1 MDHVISNHF
10 VIKGLVSIHLFKH
23 PGHDYNFQF
32 EIPFVKLFE
41 FVVDN
46 ISSQVDQKLG
56 FLLRVILVSGMRFNN
71 IKKQKFNGLSLT
83 TLAYNSLII
92 PAAFNFDV
100 ESIDNQLLSLP
111 YVMATVILIFTIL
124 YRYFQIKPN
133 LDLYHE
139 ERQHQRLSVV
149 LSLFFFE
156 QTGRSKTNQVQ
167 IELAGVDDVDH
178 SKKSGNNP
186 IELLDSSLDLE
197 AGIDKMM
204 SHLMKYLI
212 EDESTQEELRKANR
226 SEVKLNIWLVKVF
239 RASPS
244 DYNVKNLSK
253 GLTEPT
259 SGEDVINEAV
269 TQELPGSSSCESPKQ
284 VSFSSEGTTPQS
296 RKISTYDE
304 SC

>member
-1 MDHVISNHF
+1 MVALKDGRIRLIRSLLL
-10 VIKGLVSIHLFKH
+10 GSIIL
-23 PGHDYNFQF
+23 N
-32 EIPFVKLFE
+32 
-41 FVVDN
+41 
-46 ISSQVDQKLG
+46 
-56 FLLRVILVSGMRFNN
+56 LLLVSGMRFNN

-149 LSLFFFE
+149 LSLFFFWNRPSL
-156 QTGRSKTNQVQ
+156 TPK
-167 IELAGVDDVDH
+167 
-178 SKKSGNNP
+178 
-186 IELLDSSLDLE
+186 LLDSSLDLE

-226 SEVKLNIWLVKVF
+226 SEVKLNICWKI
-239 RASPS
+239 
-244 DYNVKNLSK
+244 LSIK
-253 GLTEPT
+253 RMEEQRKRETERKER
-259 SGEDVINEAV
+259 EDRRQTGIEFTN
-269 TQELPGSSSCESPKQ
+269 
-284 VSFSSEGTTPQS
+284 F
-296 RKISTYDE
+296 
-304 SC
+304 

>member
-1 MDHVISNHF
+1 MYCTLMDHVISNHF

-139 ERQHQRLSVV
+139 ERQHQRLSVNLLPIICDAELV
-149 LSLFFFE
+149 TAIGKILRT
-156 QTGRSKTNQVQ
+156 TGSFRSKKTAIFITMLIALGWQ
-167 IELAGVDDVDH
+167 
-178 SKKSGNNP
+178 
-186 IELLDSSLDLE
+186 
-197 AGIDKMM
+197 
-204 SHLMKYLI
+204 MK
-212 EDESTQEELRKANR
+212 
-226 SEVKLNIWLVKVF
+226 
-239 RASPS
+239 
-244 DYNVKNLSK
+244 
-253 GLTEPT
+253 LT
-259 SGEDVINEAV
+259 
-269 TQELPGSSSCESPKQ
+269 
-284 VSFSSEGTTPQS
+284 S
-296 RKISTYDE
+296 RPAI
-304 SC
+304 